1 MVQDWYRIMGKL
13 TNYTKILKALADE
26 NRLRILALLK
36 ASENIKKDI
45 CVCEIQSI
53 IGLSQPTISS
63 HLKVL
68 ENAELIEYKKN
79 GLWVNYYLRRDVD
92 EDIKALINSIL
103 DSLKGDEQIRDDCKK
118 AGKTNRIQICKK

>member
-1 MVQDWYRIMGKL
+1 MGKL

-79 GLWVNYYLRRDVD
+79 GLWVN
-92 EDIKALINSIL
+92 
-103 DSLKGDEQIRDDCKK
+103 
-118 AGKTNRIQICKK
+118 